1 VSDSAAARDSIP
13 LRCRSRFHS
22 ATLPLAIPFRYAAAR
37 DSIPLRCRYAA
48 ARDSIP
54 LRCRYAAARD
64 SIPLRC
70 RYAAATLPLRCRSR
84 FHSIPFHSIPFHS
97 ISNACIHTLYSP
109 ALRYFRNSPE
119 TINLQEFVRV
129 YETSLPSSIAAEGLD
144 VVA

>member
-1 VSDSAAARDSIP
+1 VSDS
-13 LRCRSRFHS
+13 
-22 ATLPLAIPFRYAAAR
+22 AAAR

-70 RYAAATLPLRCRSR
+70 RYAAATLPLAIPFRYAAATLPLA
-84 FHSIPFHSIPFHS
+84 IPFHSIPFHS

>member
-1 VSDSAAARDSIP
+1 MCCYTILCLEGAGSERF
-13 LRCRSRFHS
+13 RCRSRFHS
-22 ATLPLAIPFRYAAAR
+22 ATLPLAIPFRYAAATLPLA
-37 DSIPLRCRYAA
+37 IPF
-48 ARDSIP
+48 
-54 LRCRYAAARD
+54 
-64 SIPLRC
+64 
-70 RYAAATLPLRCRSR
+70 RYAAATLPLA
-84 FHSIPFHSIPFHS
+84 IPFHSIPFHS

>member
-1 VSDSAAARDSIP
+1 MCCYTILCLEGAGSERF
-13 LRCRSRFHS
+13 RCRSRFHS

-48 ARDSIP
+48 ATLPLAIP
-54 LRCRYAAARD
+54 F
-64 SIPLRC
+64 
-70 RYAAATLPLRCRSR
+70 RYAAATLPLAIPFRYAAATLPLA
-84 FHSIPFHSIPFHS
+84 IPFHSIPFHS

>member
-1 VSDSAAARDSIP
+1 MCCYTILCLEGAGSERF
-13 LRCRSRFHS
+13 RCRSRFHS
-22 ATLPLAIPFRYAAAR
+22 ATLPLAIPFRYAAATLPLA
-37 DSIPLRCRYAA
+37 IPF
-48 ARDSIP
+48 
-54 LRCRYAAARD
+54 
-64 SIPLRC
+64 
-70 RYAAATLPLRCRSR
+70 RYAAATLPLAIPFRYAAATLPLA
-84 FHSIPFHSIPFHS
+84 IPFHSIPFHS